1 MSNDENTYYDT
12 GETISS
18 ESLQIEEIG
27 FNCPLCS
34 SLIEILSIKNL
45 LNIKK
50 NKFIY
55 ENYLLTQT
63 LIYLI

>member
-34 SLIEILSIKNL
+34 SLIEILSINENNNIIEFKCLNNIIRKKIFQLVL
-45 LNIKK
+45 L
-50 NKFIY
+50 
-55 ENYLLTQT
+55 
-63 LIYLI
+63 